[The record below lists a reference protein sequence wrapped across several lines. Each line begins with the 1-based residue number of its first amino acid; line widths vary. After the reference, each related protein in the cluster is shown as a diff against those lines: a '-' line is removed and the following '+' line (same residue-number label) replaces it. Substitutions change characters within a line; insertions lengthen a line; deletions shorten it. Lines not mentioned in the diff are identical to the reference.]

1 MTLSARTLL
10 LTVAV
15 AASLAA
21 CQRRDDTVE
30 TPPPAPIAAIPPTP
44 ASAGAPMTYDSKN
57 SFATVK
63 LTLPDAIKDKPDLH
77 APLYAAAV
85 RDLRQFTEGAQA
97 DRTEAG
103 GDAGLP
109 PYEKTIAYAP
119 GAETGKL
126 FSLKRTDFD
135 YSGGA
140 HPNTIFA
147 SVLWD
152 KALKK
157 QMGFADLFRR
167 GADYAALDKALCDAA
182 NAAKQ
187 VRSPGSETATLDGKM
202 WTCPRA
208 FQTPFV
214 LTSGTTPGKAGG
226 VTFLI
231 GAYAIGPYSDG
242 PYEIA
247 LPQSVIRPLLN
258 PAYADEFAGQPV
270 KAGDVTPART

>member
-1 MTLSARTLL
+1 MTSPVRILL

-21 CQRRDDTVE
+21 CQRRDDKAE
-30 TPPPAPIAAIPPTP
+30 TPAPAPVVAVPPTP
-44 ASAGAPMTYDSKN
+44 AAAGAPMTYDSKN

-103 GDAGLP
+103 GDGGLP
-109 PYEKTIAYAP
+109 PYEKTIAYAA

-152 KALKK
+152 KA
-157 QMGFADLFRR
+157 
-167 GADYAALDKALCDAA
+167 
-182 NAAKQ
+182 
-187 VRSPGSETATLDGKM
+187 KM
-202 WTCPRA
+202 
-208 FQTPFV
+208 V
-214 LTSGTTPGKAGG
+214 LG
-226 VTFLI
+226 
-231 GAYAIGPYSDG
+231 
-242 PYEIA
+242 
-247 LPQSVIRPLLN
+247 
-258 PAYADEFAGQPV
+258 
-270 KAGDVTPART
+270 